1 MYYELA
7 KRNQT
12 YIQNLPDRYVKIIC
26 PECKKHYVMA
36 FDRQSNI
43 YRRLYDCIQFSSID
57 ICDYCFAKRN
67 LIYND
72 ENECIVYEIDYT
84 NNGRFYHILV
94 RHIKGSEFTNEGCLF
109 EYNNFFE
116 RYFCKQDFLIGV

>member
-12 YIQNLPDRYVKIIC
+12 YIQNLPDRYKKILC
-26 PECKKHYVMA
+26 PECKKHYLTA
-36 FDRQSNI
+36 FDKQSNV
-43 YRRLYDCIQFSSID
+43 YRRLYDCIQLSSTD

-72 ENECIVYEIDYT
+72 KNECIVYEIDAVS
-84 NNGRFYHILV
+84 GRFYHILV
-94 RHIKGSEFTNEGCLF
+94 RHVRGIEVTNEEFLF
-109 EYNNFFE
+109 EYNDFFKQH
-116 RYFCKQDFLIGV
+116 FCKQDFLIGV

>member
-7 KRNQT
+7 KRNQK
-12 YIQNLPDRYVKIIC
+12 YIQNLPNRYEKILC
-26 PECKKHYVMA
+26 PECKEHYLMA

-43 YRRLYDCIQFSSID
+43 YRRLYDCIRFSSTD

-72 ENECIVYEIDYT
+72 EHECIVYEIDE
-84 NNGRFYHILV
+84 NNGKFYHILV
-94 RHIKGSEFTNEGCLF
+94 RHAKGFELTNEEFLF